1 MSESILCDEMEV
13 HGSDALR
20 TFPLN
25 RIAFHSYFNAPVLW
39 HITGFTGGIK
49 LLGIMNG
56 HKKKSKTEQKRPVF
70 LEYTFNMGPEYTH
83 QKIFQDSPFN

>member
-1 MSESILCDEMEV
+1 MCDEMEV
-13 HGSDALR
+13 HGGDALR

-25 RIAFHSYFNAPVLW
+25 RNAFHSYFNAPVLW
-39 HITGFTGGIK
+39 HVTGFTTGIN
-49 LLGIMNG
+49 LVFINWGMETDWNIY
-56 HKKKSKTEQKRPVF
+56 QKGRVI